1 MSQIP
6 SPTVV
11 SDTAAQGGMVERV
24 DMRRLALIVG
34 LGFALAGPA
43 QAVTV
48 WELSGKCGD
57 DAKAYCDGV
66 GYGDEMTACLN
77 QHKKQISGQC
87 RALVDRINGGEKVSL
102 F

>member
-1 MSQIP
+1 
-6 SPTVV
+6 
-11 SDTAAQGGMVERV
+11 
-24 DMRRLALIVG
+24 MRRLALVVG

-48 WELSGKCGD
+48 WELSGICGD

-66 GYGDEMTACLN
+66 GYGDAMTDCLN
-77 QHKKQISGQC
+77 THKKKISAGC
-87 RALVDRINGGEKVSL
+87 KVLVDRINGGEKVSL

>member
-1 MSQIP
+1 M
-6 SPTVV
+6 
-11 SDTAAQGGMVERV
+11 AAGERPNLEKR
-24 DMRRLALIVG
+24 MRRFALVVG

-48 WELSGKCGD
+48 WELSGTCGD

-66 GYGDEMTACLN
+66 GYGDAMTACLN
-77 QHKKQISGQC
+77 THKKQISAGC
-87 RALVDRINGGEKVSL
+87 RGLVDRINGGEKVSL